1 MAEIGPGDV
10 VVCVRPP
17 RSQRTVCQIL
27 TVGARYVVRKVYR
40 ASIDIDTGEKTAGFL
55 LRGIINPK
63 NERGQEIGYD
73 IRRFRPIDERD
84 AEIFRQMIADTKH
97 FKVRA
102 HHG

>member
-1 MAEIGPGDV
+1 MANIGPGDV
-10 VVCVRPP
+10 VVCVRQP

-84 AEIFRQMIADTKH
+84 SEIFRQIVEPIKKR
-97 FKVRA
+97 KVV
-102 HHG
+102 HV